1 VTASTYKKPGTQ
13 VVKVE
18 ASARKYAPGEAV
30 NKEVDILLEDHP
42 LKTPFRAK
50 LVGFIED
57 LDRNRRGWY
66 LASLKSPTPIIGD
79 PVTQALIFAR
89 GAWDFPV
96 PDRPA
101 YDGEGRQISYHYDNP
116 MEEMLLNPNSSV
128 KYVIGQVATIKDPS
142 LLKDMRLTY
151 SQINIYPFATICR
164 PSD

>member
-1 VTASTYKKPGTQ
+1 VTASLCRKSGTE

-42 LKTPFRAK
+42 IKTPVRAR
-50 LVGFIED
+50 LLGFIED

-66 LASLKSPTPIIGD
+66 LASLKSPTPILGN
-79 PVTQALIFAR
+79 PVTQALIFAQ
-89 GAWDFPV
+89 GAWDLPV

-116 MEEMLLNPNSSV
+116 IEEMLLNPNSSI

-142 LLKDMRLTY
+142 LLKDKRLTD
-151 SQINIYPFATICR
+151 SQIDIYPFATIWR
-164 PSD
+164 PSE

>member
-1 VTASTYKKPGTQ
+1 MTASAYKKPENQ

-30 NKEVDILLEDHP
+30 NKEVDILLEDHSV
-42 LKTPFRAK
+42 KTPIRAK

-66 LASLKSPTPIIGD
+66 LASLKSPTPILGD

-89 GAWDFPV
+89 GARDLPV

-101 YDGEGRQISYHYDNP
+101 YDNEGRQISYSYDHP
-116 MEEMLLNPNSSV
+116 IEEMLLNPNSSI

-142 LLKDMRLTY
+142 LLRDKRLPD
-151 SQINIYPFATICR
+151 SQIDIYPFATIWR
-164 PSD
+164 PSE

>member
-1 VTASTYKKPGTQ
+1 MTERAYKKPRNQ

-18 ASARKYAPGEAV
+18 ASARKHAPGEAV

-42 LKTPFRAK
+42 IKTPVRAR
-50 LVGFIED
+50 LIGYIED

-66 LASLKSPTPIIGD
+66 LASLKSPTPILGD

-89 GAWDFPV
+89 GAWDLPV

-101 YDGEGRQISYHYDNP
+101 YDNEGRQISYSYDHP
-116 MEEMLLNPNSSV
+116 IEEMLLNPNSSI

-142 LLKDMRLTY
+142 LLGDKRLTD
-151 SQINIYPFATICR
+151 SQIDIYPFATIWR
-164 PSD
+164 PSE